1 MKLTGIG
8 ILKWNGQETAPIFLG
23 SAIDVSNFGYFQRP
37 AVREG
42 IMFIA
47 RTIVQRTSPGQRQT
61 VKNAEYF
68 CHVYVTAETGLA
80 AIVVAD
86 SEYPT
91 TAAFSIISKVLE
103 EFTGQA
109 KDTWRAVEADSQ
121 MAGPLLEPAL
131 VKYQDHTQADKIAR
145 IQKDL
150 DETKIILHQTID
162 SVLRRGEKLDALVDK
177 SNDLSL
183 ASQMFYKQARKTNS
197 CYAAMEQA
205 VKAGTPV
212 HVLEQAKSNDF
223 LLLCLRKAKLGDDLL
238 QDVADACELNELNA
252 LSLSGLTSAE
262 AANSLFLM
270 EGEAVTLLETCKRQC
285 LRIGV
290 CFGDGS
296 VYEANTDPADEDVPT
311 AAVPPPA
318 SPEPSAGTRQLVS
331 KPAADA
337 EKPAATLIAKHT
349 KPLRPQS
356 ASAAPVPSYARHT
369 AAFKAAVHTRMAHEA
384 GEDAAEA
391 TAVALGMPPSSTT
404 QSISPPKKYTTLLKS
419 HSARLTLKDT
429 GAVAADEA
437 KVPKKSVFAHISAS
451 LLRPTK
457 AFLAWTTPAAGGKA
471 AEQAGMKLNG
481 SVRLQEQDLQRTF
494 KARPMPKFM
503 TPAVKKEPI
512 ASGGHSPAASAPPG
526 SVQHGPASAVTEGS
540 LGTAG
545 CSKGHELTP
554 ESRALSAMQRYQRAQ
569 EAVARK
575 RWELQATNL
584 DKTHLADLIEEADK
598 HRRLLGI
605 KKQGSLQD
613 TLQSAQERSG
623 QLVADQLA
631 RWKLT
636 KGQVKHA
643 SGLNNSRCDTQRW
656 LAPIKPHLQHLAAAS
671 SAGTSLEADLKH
683 VTDQALEQFFK
694 QLEKDMAEVSMER
707 HGRAKQLVVFFG
719 AAGIGTRAP
728 TGPMQQPGS
737 HTASTEPGPST
748 PPPAKRS
755 KRTEAEPPAEPNK
768 GTGKGKGKAA

>member
-238 QDVADACELNELNA
+238 QDVADACELNEFNA
-252 LSLSGLTSAE
+252 LSLSGLTPAE

-311 AAVPPPA
+311 SAVPPPA
-318 SPEPSAGTRQLVS
+318 SPEPSAGTRVLPPAEGTTFAPSNRAATAIADSGLASHPASEPSLVVQAKAQQGSACSPRLVKDASSQQKQPAEQQAVPAPIVKPRPKANHLAVPRPIGMSLTLSPRDVAPPEQRPASRSVKYSQMRRSVAIRQLVS

-337 EKPAATLIAKHT
+337 EKPAATLIVKHT

-419 HSARLTLKDT
+419 HSARLTLKDA

-526 SVQHGPASAVTEGS
+526 SVQHGPASTVTEGS

-575 RWELQATNL
+575 
-584 DKTHLADLIEEADK
+584 
-598 HRRLLGI
+598 
-605 KKQGSLQD
+605 
-613 TLQSAQERSG
+613 
-623 QLVADQLA
+623 
-631 RWKLT
+631 
-636 KGQVKHA
+636 
-643 SGLNNSRCDTQRW
+643 
-656 LAPIKPHLQHLAAAS
+656 AAADRSVEKHPFS
-671 SAGTSLEADLKH
+671 SQS
-683 VTDQALEQFFK
+683 
-694 QLEKDMAEVSMER
+694 
-707 HGRAKQLVVFFG
+707 
-719 AAGIGTRAP
+719 
-728 TGPMQQPGS
+728 S
-737 HTASTEPGPST
+737 HYVAF
-748 PPPAKRS
+748 A
-755 KRTEAEPPAEPNK
+755 
-768 GTGKGKGKAA
+768 